1 MAESWTLVC
10 IVAVGG
16 AEEHRKADDEVP
28 LVCSVDE
35 RFYMFKWYLLVDDD
49 SIFILNRE
57 VRLNED
63 EKFSINHHVA
73 NTHLFLYSLVTE
85 D

>member
-1 MAESWTLVC
+1 MAESGTLVC
-10 IVAVGG
+10 VVAVGG

-28 LVCSVDE
+28 LVCSVNE
-35 RFYMFKWYLLVDDD
+35 RFYMFKRHLLVDDD
-49 SIFILNRE
+49 SIFILNGE
-57 VRLNED
+57 VWLNED
-63 EKFSINHHVA
+63 EEFSINHHVA

>member
-1 MAESWTLVC
+1 VAESGTLVC
-10 IVAVGG
+10 VVAVGG
-16 AEEHRKADDEVP
+16 AEEDGEADDEVP

-35 RFYMFKWYLLVDDD
+35 RFYMFKWDLLVDDD

-57 VRLNED
+57 VWLNED
-63 EKFSINHHVA
+63 KKFSINHHVA
-73 NTHLFLYSLVTE
+73 NAHLFLYSLVAE